1 LETDVVNIPNS
12 FSHLEAGLARW
23 KGGIAIV
30 TGASGGIGETLVRRL
45 ALVGMRVAAV
55 ARRGHKLKQLE
66 SALAESSGAV
76 LAVEADL
83 RHEQDIHRL
92 FETVRATWGGVDV
105 LVNNAGIGR
114 ETALATADAADWREM
129 LDVNVLALSLCCREA
144 LQDMAGKT
152 EAQIVNISSLAGHRV
167 PLGRDVA
174 FYSATKHAVKAL
186 TEGLREEM
194 TRAQR
199 PVRVCMISP
208 GLVETEFHAHS
219 FGDPAK
225 ARAFYERFKPLDPDD
240 IADALLYMLAA
251 PHHVLVHD
259 IVLRP
264 TAQRG

>member
-1 LETDVVNIPNS
+1 MTSPDS
-12 FSHLEAGLARW
+12 FAGLEAGLARW
-23 KGGIAIV
+23 RGGVAVV

-45 ALVGMRVAAV
+45 AACGLRVAAV
-55 ARRGHKLKQLE
+55 ARRADRLRALE
-66 SALAESSGAV
+66 ASLGNATGAV
-76 LAVEADL
+76 RPIQADL
-83 RHEQDIHRL
+83 RREQDIHRL
-92 FETVRATWGGVDV
+92 FAEVREAWGGADL
-105 LVNNAGIGR
+105 LVNNAGLGR
-114 ETALATADAADWREM
+114 ETAISTADPADWREM
-129 LDVNVLALSLCCREA
+129 LDVNVMALSLCCQEA
-144 LQDMAGKT
+144 LKDMAGKS

-219 FGDPAK
+219 FADPAK
-225 ARAFYERFKPLDPDD
+225 ARAFYDRFKPLDPDD

-251 PHHVLVHD
+251 PPHVLVHD

-264 TAQRG
+264 VAQRG